1 MTQELMYLSLVTA
14 LTALLWIPYM
24 LNTTIVRGLQ
34 DTVGYPENPSPLSP
48 WASRLK
54 SAHGNAVENLVVF
67 ATLVLVVQAAGISN
81 STTVLA
87 CQVYLWARVIHVLA
101 YTARVPWIRTL
112 SFVVGFGSQM
122 TLAWQILA

>member
-1 MTQELMYLSLVTA
+1 MSQELVYLSLVTA

-34 DTVGYPENPSPLSP
+34 DTVGYPENPLPLSP
-48 WASRLK
+48 WARRLK

-67 ATLVLVVQAAGISN
+67 AALVLIAHATGVGN

-112 SFVVGFGSQM
+112 SFVVGFGCQM
-122 TLAWQILA
+122 TVAWQILA

>member
-34 DTVGYPENPSPLSP
+34 DTVGYPENPLPLSP
-48 WASRLK
+48 WARRLK

-67 ATLVLVVQAAGISN
+67 AALVLVAHAAGVSN

-87 CQVYLWARVIHVLA
+87 CEIYLWARVVHVLA
-101 YTARVPWIRTL
+101 FTARVPWIRTL
-112 SFVVGFGSQM
+112 SFVVGFGCQM
-122 TLAWQILA
+122 ALAWQILT